1 MLDQGLKIVS
11 PDGCGQKPNGQHNEA
26 GALQPAAGFEVAYYH
41 QRGSGEEYNCE
52 QHSDRHE
59 SDGKQRRATS
69 GDHWFLIFT

>member
-1 MLDQGLKIVS
+1 
-11 PDGCGQKPNGQHNEA
+11 
-26 GALQPAAGFEVAYYH
+26 VAYYH